1 MVGAKV
7 PITLKVRNKFDLKG
21 ELFRNIAPYTVK
33 ALMKVGR
40 FEGWA
45 VSHDHGFMLLTDVR
59 AGLEKARKEF
69 KKGEIGFLPING
81 SMWFFV
87 EDVEAERPM
96 SPIGHIFDLELLES
110 VKRGDYLTLI
120 IEEII

>member
-21 ELFRNIAPYTVK
+21 ELFRNIAPYTVR
-33 ALMKVGR
+33 ALMKAGR

-45 VSHDHGFMLLTDVR
+45 VFHDHGFMLLTDVR

-81 SMWFFV
+81 SVWFFV
-87 EDVEAERPM
+87 EDVETERPM
-96 SPIGHIFDLELLES
+96 SPIGHIFDLELLEN